1 MALCLLSRRL
11 LFLVFRSLLSFL
23 QLAKALISL
32 VFVSRLLQLS
42 SLTSQPMRQKP
53 CFRRQP
59 LCLFPPNFE
68 RCTARVRGSLDKSI
82 NAKYF
87 EHCVRLALRSAA
99 SRVYILR
106 RQITAQLD
114 SLISP
119 SQFVAR
125 YGCSQFSG
133 IRFRQLL
140 NLRQFSDIHSR
151 LLPAAIRATLFPLI
165 DVPQSALKSHAFT
178 QSLVSN
184 LSVEPS
190 SNSFTHNPP
199 ECLVCDIQ
207 SSGSCP
213 VCGQDFCSTHLYL
226 CADCG
231 NQYCSNCF
239 DDHNSD
245 GHWTDSDTAAELS
258 HAQHSG
264 SKHAA
269 ARYRVSATPLASN
282 HVCGSST
289 FPSTG
294 SQLISL
300 LFFKGRSACRYLLG
314 PSFVP
319 GYLPQCKLLLEVS
332 L

>member
-11 LFLVFRSLLSFL
+11 CFLVFRSLLSFL
-23 QLAKALISL
+23 QLAKVLISL
-32 VFVSRLLQLS
+32 VFVLRLLQLS
-42 SLTSQPMRQKP
+42 SSTSQPMRQKP
-53 CFRRQP
+53 RFRGQP
-59 LCLFPPNFE
+59 SYLFSPNFE
-68 RCTARVRGSLDKSI
+68 RCTARVCGSLDKSI
-82 NAKYF
+82 NAKCL
-87 EHCVRLALRSAA
+87 EHS
-99 SRVYILR
+99 
-106 RQITAQLD
+106 
-114 SLISP
+114 

-125 YGCSQFSG
+125 YGCSQFPD
-133 IRFRQLL
+133 IRFRQFL
-140 NLRQFSDIHSR
+140 NLRQLPDIHPGMF
-151 LLPAAIRATLFPLI
+151 PAATHATLFPFI

-178 QSLVSN
+178 QALASN

-199 ECLVCDIQ
+199 ECLVCDLQ

-258 HAQHSG
+258 HTQHSV

-269 ARYRVSATPLASN
+269 ARYRVSAAPLASD
-282 HVCGSST
+282 HSCDSGTSPATV
-289 FPSTG
+289 
-294 SQLISL
+294 SQLMSL
-300 LFFKGRSACRYLLG
+300 LFFKGLSACQYLLG
-314 PSFVP
+314 PSSVP
-319 GYLPQCKLLLEVS
+319 GYLPQCKLLPEV
-332 L
+332 LL